1 MSFRPSVDAR
11 ALAAFVSRAIV
22 GLTFFMAG
30 WWKVFTVGALT
41 HAQSGFV
48 EPYADTWLPAWALW
62 ATGTAVPFVEL
73 VGGGLTLVGW
83 LRWPAA
89 LGLGGVAGPR
99 DFRTPAG
106 RTALRLQRTRAA
118 ENNPAGGGPGALPR
132 RPLERGQL
140 AGEPPVADGAT
151 AGNAGLQTGTRGAP
165 RRARRNVIRSHD
177 AYGLERRL

>member
-1 MSFRPSVDAR
+1 MSSRPPADAR
-11 ALAAFVSRAIV
+11 ALAAFVARAIV

-73 VGGGLTLVGW
+73 IGGGLMLLGW

-89 LGLGGVAGPR
+89 LGLGGVLVLVTFGH
-99 DFRTPAG
+99 
-106 RTALRLQRTRAA
+106 LLA
-118 ENNPAGGGPGALPR
+118 EPLFAFNAHVLPR
-132 RPLERGQL
+132 TILL
-140 AGEPPVADGAT
+140 VVALVLFHEDRWSLDAW
-151 AGNAGLQTGTRGAP
+151 LS
-165 RRARRNVIRSHD
+165 RRQ
-177 AYGLERRL
+177 